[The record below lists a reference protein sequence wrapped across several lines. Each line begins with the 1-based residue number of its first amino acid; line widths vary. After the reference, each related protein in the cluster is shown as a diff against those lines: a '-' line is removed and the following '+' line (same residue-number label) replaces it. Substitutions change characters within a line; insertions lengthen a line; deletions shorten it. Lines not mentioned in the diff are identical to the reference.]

1 MKKSVFLFLLLSI
14 CLNASPTTSGGWL
27 TPDII
32 KKNSLPEPFA
42 TFSVPCIC
50 RSFTPDGTVENEG
63 SCTFEVIQVL
73 EDVQFSVDAMYGN
86 KLHFL
91 GDTYP
96 GGGKNSVNVF
106 CNSEQFKLNNS
117 LTTHIKTYSFET
129 NIWDGNSSMFSISLL
144 ATNSDPSNKRYW
156 FIWISKWRNDD
167 RDSDSIIILY
177 NDEIWA
183 EIEKVINTFKA
194 KGTYSKWIIN

>member
-27 TPDII
+27 NPDII

-50 RSFTPDGTVENEG
+50 RSFTPDGTVDNEG
-63 SCTFEVIQVL
+63 SCTFEVSQIR
-73 EDVQFSVDAMYGN
+73 DVRFSVDAYYGN
-86 KLHFL
+86 ELHFSET
-91 GDTYP
+91 TYP
-96 GGGKNSVNVF
+96 AGGKNFVNVY
-106 CNSEQFKLNNS
+106 SGGQRKLTND
-117 LTTHIKTYSFET
+117 LTQIKAYAFET
-129 NIWDGNSSMFSISLL
+129 NIWDGNSFTLSISLL
-144 ATNSDPSNKRYW
+144 TSHLSDPSDKRHW
-156 FIWISKWRNDD
+156 AIWINKGKNGNP
-167 RDSDSIIILY
+167 DSDSIIILY

-194 KGTYSKWIIN
+194 KGTYSKWIID